1 MAADTERAER
11 KIIHAIQHWRNFI
24 MKYLRIILFLQ
35 VLFSLSLTM
44 PDLPDA
50 AQQNLL
56 LFYSND
62 VIGETEPCG

>member
-1 MAADTERAER
+1 
-11 KIIHAIQHWRNFI
+11 

>member
-1 MAADTERAER
+1 MRRFAIIFFLHCLFAAGLA
-11 KIIHAIQHWRNFI
+11 Q
-24 MKYLRIILFLQ
+24 
-35 VLFSLSLTM
+35 
-44 PDLPDA
+44 PDSSKA